1 LLQSDFE
8 DIALMNI
15 NELNQDER
23 LALVALLKAVILA
36 EQRVPIEEREKLQSI
51 VEELGEEPYQSLLT
65 EVDERFSSEVDV
77 RHCLAKISRQDARE
91 LIYGTIMEMALSA
104 SIDRGESEVLGW
116 LADAWKIKV
125 QFGEPGA

>member
-1 LLQSDFE
+1 
-8 DIALMNI
+8 MNI
-15 NELNQDER
+15 NELNHDER

-36 EQRVPIEEREKLQSI
+36 EQRVPIEEREELQCI
-51 VEELGEEPYQSLLT
+51 VEELGEEPYQSLLS
-65 EVDERFSSEVDV
+65 EVDERFSSEDDV
-77 RHCLAKISRQDARE
+77 RQCLAKISRQDARE

-125 QFGEPGA
+125 RFGEPGE